1 MYFSKGKSLD
11 KNSVKGILMMLYLA
25 ALTYLTFFARR
36 RRHSYEHEKNLIPFQ
51 IFRDFKNIHDIGA
64 FNYFT
69 NLFGNIL
76 LFIPMSFIF
85 ISIFRIYK
93 LSVILIL
100 SFLLSFA
107 IESLQYIFEVGYADV
122 DDITLNVTGA
132 ALGYYLYSV
141 LEKKFKN

>member
-11 KNSVKGILMMLYLA
+11 KNNVKGTLTILYLA
-25 ALTYLTFFARR
+25 ALIYLTFFSRR

-51 IFRDFKNIHDIGA
+51 VFRDFRRISDIGV
-64 FNYFT
+64 FNYFS
-69 NLFGNIL
+69 NLIGNIL
-76 LFIPMSFIF
+76 LFVPMAFVF

-93 LSVILIL
+93 LSTILIL
-100 SFLLSFA
+100 SFLLSLA

-122 DDITLNVTGA
+122 DDIILNVTGA
-132 ALGYYLYSV
+132 ALGYYLYCI